1 MDWIKKI
8 LITIVLFLV
17 SLFVNLFAQEI
28 RQWSLEECIDYAIK
42 NNIQIKQQV
51 LNEELSRQD
60 VLLSSGA
67 FLPNLNGFAS
77 HSYNYGRTVDRF
89 TNQFAE
95 SQVQSNNFYVSSQV
109 TLFSGFRIYNSFRQT
124 QLSLIANRFDTE
136 RYKNDIAL
144 GVATAYLN
152 VLFAKSLYDNAK
164 LQTDATIIQLDRT
177 RKLTEAGVL
186 SEINALNMEAQFAS
200 EELAL
205 INAENQLNMAYLT
218 LVQLL
223 DLNEIGSFSVVEP
236 DIRIDGIQEL
246 LLTPFQIYQ
255 ISIKKMPEVQAAEY
269 KLKAAQKGLHVA
281 RSGYS
286 PQFTVQ
292 GSLGT
297 GFSGASKELTGFT
310 YKGLDTIGFVPTTN
324 DFVVAPGFTYN
335 YATKSFEDQIND
347 NLNQTIGF
355 NLSIPIFN
363 GFQVKSSVNRA
374 KIGVKMAEYNVQ
386 LIENQLYKNIQQ
398 SHSDALAAL
407 KRYHSANKAKNAFKL
422 AYEQIEIRY
431 NIGNSTFFEF
441 SDAKAKFNRAS
452 NDLIQ
457 AKYDYI
463 FKSKIIDFYMGNPL
477 QIERQ

>member
-1 MDWIKKI
+1 MNWIKKI
-8 LITIVLFLV
+8 LIAAVIFFM
-17 SLFVNLFAQEI
+17 SLLMSLFAQEV
-28 RQWSLEECIDYAIK
+28 RQWSLEDCIDYALK
-42 NNIQIKQQV
+42 NNIQIKQQL

-60 VLLSSGA
+60 ALLSKGA

-89 TNQFAE
+89 TNEFAE
-95 SQVQSNNFYVSSQV
+95 SQVQSNNFYVSSQA

-124 QLSLIANRFDTE
+124 QLILQASGYETE

-152 VLFAKSLYDNAK
+152 VLFSKSLFDNAK
-164 LQTDATIIQLDRT
+164 LQINATEIQLNRT

-200 EELAL
+200 EELTL
-205 INAENQLNMAYLT
+205 INAENQLSMAYLS
-218 LVQLL
+218 LVQML
-223 DLNEIGSFSVVEP
+223 DLKEVGSFSVIEP
-236 DIRIDGIQEL
+236 NIQIDGIQEL
-246 LLTPFQIYQ
+246 LLTPFQVYE
-255 ISIKKMPEVQAAEY
+255 ISIKEMPEIQAGVY
-269 KLKAAQKGLHVA
+269 RLKAAQKGLLVA

-286 PQFTVQ
+286 PQLTIQ
-292 GSLGT
+292 GSIGT
-297 GFSGASKELTGFT
+297 GFSGASREMNGFT
-310 YKGLDTIGFVPTTN
+310 LRGLDTIGFVPATN
-324 DFVVAPGFTYN
+324 DVVVAPGFSYN

-355 NLSIPIFN
+355 NLSIPLFN

-374 KIGVKMAEYNVQ
+374 KIGLKMAEYNNQ
-386 LIENQLYKNIQQ
+386 LIENQLFKSIQQ
-398 SHSDALAAL
+398 AHADALAAL
-407 KRYHSANKAKNAFKL
+407 KRYHSANKAMKAFKL
-422 AYEQIEIRY
+422 AYEQIEVRY
-431 NIGNSTFFEF
+431 NIGSSSFFEF
-441 SDAKAKFNRAS
+441 SDAKAKFNKAS

-463 FKSKIIDFYMGNPL
+463 FKSKIIDFYMGKPL